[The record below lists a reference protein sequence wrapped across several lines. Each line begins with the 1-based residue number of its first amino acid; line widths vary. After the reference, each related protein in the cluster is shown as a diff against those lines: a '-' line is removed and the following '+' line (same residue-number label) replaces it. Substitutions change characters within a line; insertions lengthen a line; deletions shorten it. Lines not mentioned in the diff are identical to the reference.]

1 MQCSGSDHTLTYRSM
16 AQRSSEELL
25 ADWSSE
31 LEAVLYDPEVEEAIR
46 EVSEGNEPCHTR
58 LPHPSSLPHYP
69 QVCPSSD
76 PLDSKDFNHI
86 DYINQLFPTEQVR
99 LVHSVSW

>member
-46 EVSEGNEPCHTR
+46 EVSE
-58 LPHPSSLPHYP
+58 
-69 QVCPSSD
+69 
-76 PLDSKDFNHI
+76 
-86 DYINQLFPTEQVR
+86 
-99 LVHSVSW
+99 

>member
-1 MQCSGSDHTLTYRSM
+1 MCTSTGGVNKGISLINSACYSNFPTHNWKIETKYMQCSGSDHTLTYRSM

-46 EVSEGNEPCHTR
+46 EVSE
-58 LPHPSSLPHYP
+58 
-69 QVCPSSD
+69 
-76 PLDSKDFNHI
+76 
-86 DYINQLFPTEQVR
+86 
-99 LVHSVSW
+99 

>member
-1 MQCSGSDHTLTYRSM
+1 MYGWGKVNKGISLINARCYSNFPTHNWKIKTKYMRICAYACSRSDHTLTYRSM

-46 EVSEGNEPCHTR
+46 EVSE
-58 LPHPSSLPHYP
+58 
-69 QVCPSSD
+69 
-76 PLDSKDFNHI
+76 
-86 DYINQLFPTEQVR
+86 
-99 LVHSVSW
+99 